1 MPNIVIY
8 RFLDYFSQ
16 TRCEVKAEVLAS
28 GEKTSRIKLLG
39 YGPKNAVPGTEMR
52 VHNKSININKSQ
64 NYEWKKYTYFD

>member
-16 TRCEVKAEVLAS
+16 TRCEVKAEVLES

-64 NYEWKKYTYFD
+64 NHEWKKYTYFD